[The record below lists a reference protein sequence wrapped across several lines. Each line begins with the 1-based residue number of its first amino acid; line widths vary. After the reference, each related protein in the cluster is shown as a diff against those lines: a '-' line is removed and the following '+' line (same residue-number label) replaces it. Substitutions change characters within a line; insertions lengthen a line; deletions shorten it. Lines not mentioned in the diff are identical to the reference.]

1 MWHQVITLQFQLIL
15 LNFSQSYKLPT
26 HIRICLKT
34 AKNICGD
41 SRTIKKFVRID
52 VIPHEPNKT
61 IQLYII
67 AFTIFNYPKINT
79 KAKNIVQIPIT
90 AN

>member
-1 MWHQVITLQFQLIL
+1 MGHQVITLQLQPTL
-15 LNFSQSYKLPT
+15 LNFSQSYKSPT

-34 AKNICGD
+34 ANNICGD
-41 SRTIKKFVRID
+41 SRAIKKFVRNY
-52 VIPHEPNKT
+52 VLPHEPNKT

-67 AFTIFNYPKINT
+67 SHIIFNYPYINIQ
-79 KAKNIVQIPIT
+79 AKNIVQIPIT